1 MFVKLTKGNKTFSY
15 LLYHLKIY
23 ISLQSQKQFTAQINI
38 DAYFFLLPPDA
49 ADDQGDETVKK
60 KSKGKGTRLANVILA
75 SKKMTKK
82 KTNSVSLFDG
92 TDWMDE
98 EMKDR

>member
-1 MFVKLTKGNKTFSY
+1 M
-15 LLYHLKIY
+15 
-23 ISLQSQKQFTAQINI
+23 QSQKQFTAQINI

-98 EMKDR
+98 EMKDRWQTKKLFIEGNDIGIAWTFWN

>member
-1 MFVKLTKGNKTFSY
+1 
-15 LLYHLKIY
+15 
-23 ISLQSQKQFTAQINI
+23 LQSQKQFTAQINI
-38 DAYFFLLPPDA
+38 DAFFLLPGG
-49 ADDQGDETVKK
+49 ADNQGDETVKK
-60 KSKGKGTRLANVILA
+60 KSKGKGTQLANVILA

-98 EMKDR
+98 EMKDRLKTKNYLLKTMI